1 MVSGHVF
8 IATSLDGYI
17 ARENRDIDW
26 LLRHDQAGED
36 HGYDDFI
43 RDIDVIIMGR
53 GTYEAVRGMGEWFY
67 TRPVL
72 VLSSTLATQAVPLEL
87 EGRVRFTDQSPDEVV
102 AMLHSEGAKRA
113 YVDGGAVI
121 RSFLKRDLISD
132 MVITTIPILLGA
144 GRPLFGGDPRDVA
157 LKHLRSQAFPSGL
170 VQSHYEVA
178 R

>member
-1 MVSGHVF
+1 MISGHVF

-17 ARENRDIDW
+17 ARANGDLDW

-53 GTYEAVRGMGEWFY
+53 GTYEAVRGMGKWFY

-72 VLSSTLATQAVPLEL
+72 VLSSELATQGVPTELQGMVRVTNQGPKEVTEMLE
-87 EGRVRFTDQSPDEVV
+87 
-102 AMLHSEGAKRA
+102 SEGMKRA
-113 YVDGGAVI
+113 YIDGGAVI
-121 RSFLKRDLISD
+121 RSFMSLGLITD

-144 GRPLFGGDPRDVA
+144 GRPLFGGNSRDVA
-157 LKHLRSQAFPSGL
+157 LKHLSTRTFPSGL
-170 VQSHYEVA
+170 VQSHYEVI